1 MLHAK
6 TSDQP
11 HPCIKKRWHHLLY
24 CLLLF
29 HAIKNGGCFPGTSAT
44 LKPFEEI
51 DIDGDNCISRWEYD
65 AHRFASAHKANG
77 SGHPATRPRQATRSL
92 HEDVSAGDSSYRD
105 ADTLPPSC
113 ACTGNNAGTTEEFC
127 ADYGAYCAPW
137 DSVAAYCLPGGE
149 YFRQEWCELSW
160 CYVSPEC
167 PHANHSSFFESSD
180 LHYSYTSCPAPP
192 PPPLPMPPLPPAWSR
207 VFDDDTTCT
216 TDDRYYGAEAQTEIN
231 DGPIPCYDFCIEKYP
246 DVAYTDYWPN
256 AEDGRGWCNC
266 YRTCP
271 DLRCV
276 SQECFGVDNNV
287 DTFLHPLTSPTLPI
301 LPPSASPTDHLRY
314 PAPPLSPEGSE
325 DYCGDMG
332 GARDNGTVV
341 TISHPT
347 PEYAAAHL
355 QAALADPAVTVVCLY
370 SNVSSAFGA
379 FPTVS
384 RPLQIFGRCAPA
396 TGAAPDNGGLCEVTT
411 SKRDRIFATGAGGEL
426 RLQSVALR
434 FGFVE
439 ADGGAVYVAP
449 ESRAFLVNC
458 TLEANHADSRGGAV
472 YVAPSAHLRIA
483 GGVLVGNSALRG
495 GAVFVDKTGGLVAT
509 AGARLVRNH
518 AGANGGAIAAHDDS
532 DVVMLGGTDVSGNYA
547 ESHGG
552 GVYLFNAVMRL
563 AQGSGLHGN
572 FAEVRGGGL
581 NCDQA
586 CQISMEEG
594 VTIADNGSG
603 EIGGGIYIFG
613 TNMSMA
619 GTSVERNTAGRN
631 NGNALS
637 GGGVYMYE
645 YCKVRMTAGLVRG
658 NLAPGDGGGIFVYNR
673 SELALQAGCQVE
685 ENYAGENG
693 GGVCGSGNTSIAL
706 YEASAVQGNVAG
718 AHGGGIYS
726 VGYAG
731 TITTLSVENR
741 SVVKKNVAGG
751 HGGGV
756 FSTGAFARVSTRS
769 SVSGNIAGN
778 SSENGAG
785 GGLLAS
791 GGMVVVDGGSHVAR
805 NFAIRGGGIAIV
817 NNATLT
823 LSAHSVVEENICS
836 GKQGMRANGGGLY
849 AESGGIQILQ
859 SVVQGNIARLGC
871 GGGMCMLQSVLALE
885 NGSTVRNNSANE
897 GGGICQQGGHLE
909 MRDSRVA
916 GNTVITV
923 GGGLAI
929 SEGCASNLF
938 NSSLEMNNAG
948 GDGGGMH
955 VAAHSDATLDGCNV
969 SSNAAEMSGGGLAVD
984 QARMLLTGASL
995 VEGNVADFYGGG
1007 IHTSFKAHVELDG
1020 QVVVADNSATRGG
1033 GAMVADLNCS
1043 LKIHGGGRLMRNFA
1057 RYMGGGIFV
1066 AQYSVLHIGAGSVL
1080 EANRAVSVGGHL
1092 FVQNS
1097 RLELEGSRLLAGSSS
1112 VTGGAIHLEE
1122 QSVGQIRNSE
1132 IGDCFAYAGGGGCAV
1147 LNSNLLAQDTL
1158 LLGNHVGDTRSPD
1171 DADALAAGGGLL
1183 FADQAN
1189 ISVVRCRL
1197 VSNSATG
1204 AGGGMWAD
1212 AGTVAAVRHT
1222 AFMSSAAV
1230 DGAAIALTSTVAS
1243 IALDG
1248 VSFVGGRAVQGGAM
1262 HFTPPPQGSLALHEL
1277 SFSSNQAEVGEN
1289 IHWHVLSN
1297 FSASS
1302 EPLCIECTYPNGTEL
1317 FSTDA
1322 VTYHVLQEE
1331 VAVGPAPAG
1340 GLRSASGE
1348 TVAPPVTFVAVDYY
1362 GAITH
1367 LPVSLGVTVTSSA
1380 SAVSGQSFAAYVDDV
1395 GAEFTSL
1402 AVQGDPGGTVQLT
1415 FAPQTHEW
1423 EPVVV
1428 TLVLDEC
1435 SPGEVYDAAAKLCR
1449 ACGEGFLKFD
1459 NTSAACEE
1467 CVNGLTCSGANN
1479 FEVEAGYWLA
1489 PNTEQCG
1496 EDMECFMKRFYPCDE
1511 ERACREG
1518 GMNAS
1523 GQRSGNSSASAG
1535 HLQLC
1540 NKAYA
1545 GGVLCGGSAVPVCS
1559 DGYQLNAHMECSR
1572 CPSGARALIRMVLVV
1587 VIVFLVLAAIWGIAV
1602 LTRSISTDSFD
1613 MQDHL
1618 FNLTQH
1624 LMHMRGV
1631 TRLMVGY
1638 MQVMSQM
1645 QHIFQP
1651 RMPPL
1656 MGSLLSWTGF
1666 VDLNVFK
1673 WVGMKCLLY
1682 RFGHEDSPN
1691 FYYTYYQALGKPG
1704 LVLLFGTGVLAAL
1717 QLTKKKKA
1725 KTVWAE
1731 LLDDVRGS
1739 QIVDPSRRS
1748 ILHNTDKRSSS
1759 YVENKEAAVSSLQH
1773 IVLSSTLF
1781 LVMFIHPSVS
1791 TTIFQLLNCFH
1802 IHNDQTHDSCGPEGC
1817 AYLHMD
1823 SSVQCYTIQWWLAFT
1838 CGVVVTAGYVI
1849 GFPVG
1854 LASIMFY
1861 HRRFAAVELAVPRD
1875 AACLADIR
1883 MLAHTKRWIPVDEDD
1898 LAAAETAHNDLL
1910 SLSCGKT
1917 TSAERRLARL
1927 DANVGRTAVDSCA
1940 LFLQM
1945 YLQEGTF
1952 TEHANAVEERSAT
1965 LSVCHTDIAGI
1976 DLGLMYAHEDAA
1988 RQHPPAG
1995 VGLHGAPDI
2004 QVTLP
2009 SGTVITGVVLQK
2021 DSHVSDDSTILVKR
2035 TRLDDPATAVIL
2047 DQFHNN
2053 FQDRYFYWECVE
2065 ITRQLWQTGMVLVV
2079 EILLDENIALLFAL
2093 LVAFIFAQFKL
2104 NPYVSDAH
2112 NRLYS
2117 AVLYNQFLLQLALM
2131 FAKLDTNYREMLDGI
2146 LVIVQVMLFI
2156 FVIKVIWE
2164 DVTGLYRI
2172 GAVVWKTRGSLSNTG

>member
-1 MLHAK
+1 
-6 TSDQP
+6 
-11 HPCIKKRWHHLLY
+11 
-24 CLLLF
+24 
-29 HAIKNGGCFPGTSAT
+29 
-44 LKPFEEI
+44 
-51 DIDGDNCISRWEYD
+51 
-65 AHRFASAHKANG
+65 
-77 SGHPATRPRQATRSL
+77 
-92 HEDVSAGDSSYRD
+92 
-105 ADTLPPSC
+105 
-113 ACTGNNAGTTEEFC
+113 
-127 ADYGAYCAPW
+127 
-137 DSVAAYCLPGGE
+137 
-149 YFRQEWCELSW
+149 
-160 CYVSPEC
+160 
-167 PHANHSSFFESSD
+167 
-180 LHYSYTSCPAPP
+180 
-192 PPPLPMPPLPPAWSR
+192 MPPLPPAWSR

-256 AEDGRGWCNC
+256 AEDGRGW
-266 YRTCP
+266 
-271 DLRCV
+271 
-276 SQECFGVDNNV
+276 
-287 DTFLHPLTSPTLPI
+287 
-301 LPPSASPTDHLRY
+301 
-314 PAPPLSPEGSE
+314 
-325 DYCGDMG
+325 
-332 GARDNGTVV
+332 DNGTVV

-673 SELALQAGCQVE
+673 RGASKSFTMLIVRQEVE

-1057 RYMGGGIFV
+1057 RYMGG
-1066 AQYSVLHIGAGSVL
+1066 
-1080 EANRAVSVGGHL
+1080 
-1092 FVQNS
+1092 
-1097 RLELEGSRLLAGSSS
+1097 
-1112 VTGGAIHLEE
+1112 
-1122 QSVGQIRNSE
+1122 
-1132 IGDCFAYAGGGGCAV
+1132 
-1147 LNSNLLAQDTL
+1147 
-1158 LLGNHVGDTRSPD
+1158 D

-1559 DGYQLNAHMECSR
+1559 DGYQLNAHMECS
-1572 CPSGARALIRMVLVV
+1572 RMVLVV